1 MPYFMIGT
9 QRSGSNLLRVMI
21 NQSPQLVA
29 PHPPHFLERLGP
41 LLPAYGDLSEDAN
54 FLSLIDDVI
63 LLIDTN
69 PVSWDIGK
77 IDRQTLLETCPERS
91 LVALTFQ
98 VHDLLAQAVG
108 ARDWVCKSLANVH
121 YADEIARFGGSKA
134 KFIHLHRDG
143 RDVAVSFRKAI
154 VGEKSAYHIAKQWQ
168 EEQDKALALQ
178 KKIPAEQFIS
188 VRYADLVRAP
198 RDELQKLC
206 DFMEIDFLEQMLE
219 FHKSR
224 EAITTSQAGQMWSNV
239 QKPIMSENVSKFLR
253 ELSLL
258 DVSVFEA
265 VAGEAL
271 TALDYPLT
279 SSFQEE
285 NERLKAKA
293 METADP
299 DDLQRRSAQARALQ
313 DIKNRL
319 KGDQL
324 HVA

>member
-1 MPYFMIGT
+1 MPFFMIGT

-21 NQSPQLVA
+21 NQSPQIVA

-41 LLPAYGDLSEDAN
+41 LLPGYGDLSVDQN
-54 FLSLIDDVI
+54 FLALIDDVI
-63 LLIDTN
+63 LLIKTN
-69 PVSWDIGK
+69 PVNWDLGA
-77 IDRQTLLETCPERS
+77 IDRQHLLKTCPERS
-91 LVALTFQ
+91 LVALSFQ

-121 YADEIARFGGSKA
+121 YADEISRFGGKSA

-178 KKIPAEQFIS
+178 KKLPQDQFIS
-188 VRYADLVRAP
+188 VRYADLVRNP

-206 DFMEIDFLEQMLE
+206 DFMQIDFLEQMLE

-271 TALDYPLT
+271 TALGYPLT

-299 DDLQRRSAQARALQ
+299 VDLQRRSAQARALE
-313 DIKNRL
+313 DIRNRL
-319 KGDQL
+319 KGER